1 MAASGAV
8 AGLIFFLGFDALQSR
23 SPGWSAWLL
32 AGLLGAVAFAIPLLV
47 NTILLTAQLE
57 LIDTL
62 LAVLQGGLWGFA
74 AGIGAWWVSRTSRP
88 PWLSLSTVSL
98 FAGLALLL
106 GQMIAGALSASGVI
120 IKQMPGII
128 LSIDLAPQLV
138 AIFLAGAIAPLA
150 LLLVG
155 RRRKSEDSVV
165 SLLQPRDS

>member
-8 AGLIFFLGFDALQSR
+8 AGLIFFLGFDALQGR

-47 NTILLTAQLE
+47 NTILLTAQLK

-62 LAVLQGGLWGFA
+62 LAVLQGGLWGFV
-74 AGIGAWWVSRTSRP
+74 AGIGAWWVSKTSRP
-88 PWLSLSTVSL
+88 PWLCLSTVSL
-98 FAGLALLL
+98 VAGLALLV
-106 GQMIAGALSASGVI
+106 GQIIAGALRASGVI

-128 LSIDLAPQLV
+128 PSIDLAPQLV
-138 AIFLAGAIAPLA
+138 AIFLAGAIAPLT

-165 SLLQPRDS
+165 SLLQSRDS